1 MRGFGDSVL
10 LPSFDEA
17 EANLICSNGPS
28 AINFIVSNTGG
39 GNYRGLED
47 VCMKIFDT
55 SDSSSTRM
63 APYTAAKVGSSLMN
77 SGKTG
82 YEKVW
87 MLVGREG
94 VSLSEASWMVLRLK
108 FQSMMTRPLTGD
120 GKYIETSSDDSSG
133 CKIDETSFVT
143 NT

>member
-1 MRGFGDSVL
+1 
-10 LPSFDEA
+10 
-17 EANLICSNGPS
+17 
-28 AINFIVSNTGG
+28 
-39 GNYRGLED
+39 
-47 VCMKIFDT
+47 MKIFDT

-94 VSLSEASWMVLRLK
+94 GSLSEASWMVFRLK

-133 CKIDETSFVT
+133 CSLDDTSFVR